1 MAVKESQ
8 PTSTL
13 PIAVT
18 TVEALAALHSE
29 LRQWVAIRDEA
40 EQLDAHFAVSHAAY
54 SVVQA
59 EVDRRRE
66 RVEIAIST
74 LETATKGGAR

>member
-1 MAVKESQ
+1 MSTM
-8 PTSTL
+8 PWTTL
-13 PIAVT
+13 PVTVT
-18 TVEALAALHSE
+18 TVEALAALQSD
-29 LRQWVAIRDEA
+29 LRQWVAAQDET

-66 RVEIAIST
+66 RVRLAIAA
-74 LETATKGGAR
+74 LETAVAGGAR

>member
-1 MAVKESQ
+1 MAR
-8 PTSTL
+8 TSTL
-13 PIAVT
+13 PITVT

-29 LRQWVAIRDEA
+29 LRQWIAAQDEA
-40 EQLDAHFAVSHAAY
+40 DALDAHFAVSHAAY

-66 RVEIAIST
+66 RVRVAIAA
-74 LETATKGGAR
+74 LETAVKRDAR

>member
-1 MAVKESQ
+1 MSTMAR
-8 PTSTL
+8 TTL
-13 PIAVT
+13 PVTVT

-29 LRQWVAIRDEA
+29 LRQWIAAQDEA

-54 SVVQA
+54 SMVQA

-66 RVEIAIST
+66 RVRETIAT
-74 LETATKGGAR
+74 LETAVAGGAR